1 MKVVEVRSQH
11 AHADNRPLHDATT
24 GLHRLA
30 HAEELKIIMI
40 EDYRNWKLL
49 VRDSRNMDL
58 FYVWRAKLRRTDTCG
73 FIFGPASECFT
84 AYMTQ
89 MDNVVVMCFERPLR
103 LQSGLKGF
111 FCCCLGQELR
121 IDAPPGARIAN
132 ISEDCNMWGT
142 CLTIYDGKGT
152 PALKVLGPTL
162 PPYVTIHSSTPPTVL
177 KVQTMAGSVIGE
189 IRIEESISVYFPVNL
204 DVYIKGCLIG
214 CATLVA
220 FMFRME
226 GCACTCNTVLKE
238 LYPICLRLQ

>member
-111 FCCCLGQELR
+111 FCCCLGQ
-121 IDAPPGARIAN
+121 
-132 ISEDCNMWGT
+132 
-142 CLTIYDGKGT
+142 
-152 PALKVLGPTL
+152 
-162 PPYVTIHSSTPPTVL
+162 
-177 KVQTMAGSVIGE
+177 VQTMAGSVIGE

-214 CATLVA
+214 CATLVVSDTFFA
-220 FMFRME
+220 IIRIGVWILITGTVHPKSEPHHVDLLFRVSIYMSF
-226 GCACTCNTVLKE
+226 ACSGMMYTD
-238 LYPICLRLQ
+238 P